1 MKISQTVKIIGI
13 ILQFIGILYLS
24 ILACS
29 YLMCRPLTENVFI
42 TSVAVAFNGVG
53 WGLRQIAEIIKEDE
67 QND

>member
-1 MKISQTVKIIGI
+1 MKTSQIVKIIGI

-29 YLMCRPLTENVFI
+29 YLICRPLTGNVFI

-53 WGLRQIAEIIKEDE
+53 WVTRQIAEIIKEDE

>member
-1 MKISQTVKIIGI
+1 MKVSQTAKIIGI

-29 YLMCRPLTENVFI
+29 YLMHRPITENIFM
-42 TSVAVAFNGVG
+42 TGVAIASNGVG
-53 WGLRQIAEIIKEDE
+53 WVTRQIAEIIKEDE